1 MKKYSEALKL
11 IQNNVSVIGAKELD
25 TQSAKGAI
33 AEDIISSNA
42 VPSFSNSAMDGYC
55 LKSELTS
62 NASAENPVE
71 LPIKGTIFAGDKPPS
86 NIEDTDCLLYTSPS
100 PRD

>member
-1 MKKYSEALKL
+1 MKNYSEALNL
-11 IQNNVSVIGAKELD
+11 IQNNVSVIGEEDLD
-25 TQSAKGAI
+25 TQSARGVI

-55 LKSELTS
+55 LKSELTN

-71 LPIKGTIFAGDKPPS
+71 LLIKGTIFAGDEPPS
-86 NIEDTDCLLYTSPS
+86 I
-100 PRD
+100 